1 MWQQIGEGAAAL
13 IPSVG
18 LLVLFIVI
26 VRSMILADRRERA
39 KRAEDEAEIY
49 RDRTNDSPP
58 E

>member
-18 LLVLFIVI
+18 ILGVFIVV
-26 VRSMILADRRERA
+26 VRSMILADRRERV
-39 KRAEDEAEIY
+39 KRAEDEAEIN
-49 RDRTNDSPP
+49 RDRANDSRL